1 MRPIFSFIFI
11 SVLLISCKNHDK
23 LTFEPFVLH
32 GDTCADCPEVSVSIP
47 KALENTKL
55 ASTINTALEE
65 EIISILNFDED
76 IAASTPEEAIASFK
90 NGYLELKRLY
100 TDETIGWEAKIEG
113 QVIYEDN
120 ALLTLELNSYIF
132 TGGAHGYSSKQ
143 FLNFDKSK
151 GKELENRQ
159 LFIDQDDFER
169 FAEIKF
175 REQEKIPLDKPINHT
190 GFMFEKDSFY
200 LPENIGFTE
209 KGVQLR
215 YNPYEVASYADGPL
229 ELTLPYEEVKK
240 YLAKKGKS

>member
-1 MRPIFSFIFI
+1 MRPIFSFICLF
-11 SVLLISCKNHDK
+11 VLLVSCKNQDK
-23 LTFEPFVLH
+23 LTFEPFILH
-32 GDTCADCPEVSVSIP
+32 GDACVDCPEVSVSYP

-65 EIISILNFDED
+65 ETISILNFDED
-76 IAASTPEEAIASFK
+76 ITASTPEEAIRSFK

-100 TDETIGWEAKIEG
+100 SDETIGWEAKIEG
-113 QVIYEDN
+113 KVIYEDN
-120 ALLTLELNSYIF
+120 ALLTVELDSYIF

-143 FLNFDKSK
+143 FLNFDKTK

-159 LFIDQDDFER
+159 LFINQDEFER

-175 REQEKIPLDKPINHT
+175 REQEKIPMDKSINHT
-190 GFMFEKDSFY
+190 GFMFEKDSFH

-209 KGVQLR
+209 KGIQLR

-229 ELTLPYEEVKK
+229 ELTLPYDEVKK
-240 YLAKKGKS
+240 FLARRGKS